1 MRKKLAILGLALPL
15 MLMGVACDD
24 APDNNQ
30 KIDEDDGRFGPGD
43 GNDEIGPLR

>member
-24 APDNNQ
+24 GPENNQ